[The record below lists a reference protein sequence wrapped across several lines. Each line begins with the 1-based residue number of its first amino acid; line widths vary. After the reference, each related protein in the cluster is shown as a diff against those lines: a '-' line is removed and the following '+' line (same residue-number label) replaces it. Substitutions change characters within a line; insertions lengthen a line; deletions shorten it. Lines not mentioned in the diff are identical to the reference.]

1 MKKIL
6 LLVIGLISIVS
17 TSCKKTPTA
26 EFYYYLENHYAW
38 VGGEY
43 KTDYVT
49 VRTTNYSSNAYE
61 YMWELKK
68 LPYGSETLN
77 YEKNPIFI
85 CSESGDYEL
94 TLRVY
99 NRSMDEDKK
108 TVQFSISIGDSENP
122 DDPVDPSLPPT
133 ASFSINSSNG
143 SYAPSVI
150 NCNNTSTNATHYQWT
165 LTRPDNTSTTSTN
178 KNPSFLCQLSGT
190 YTLQLIAYNANN
202 QSSVYTTTFSL
213 TTPNN
218 YTITWLRLE
227 NIPMLDGNNASWDT
241 GTFTGADPDIFFT
254 ITESN
259 GTTILFQSEVR
270 ENTAESDFPVTWIP
284 VNQTLSYGNDYLVKF
299 WDHDDLTLDGN
310 DLMASCILAS
320 SHLTPGETSFTW
332 SNTNIGVRFVIGLSW
347 SN

>member
-1 MKKIL
+1 MKKNL
-6 LLVIGLISIVS
+6 LLVIGLLAIVS
-17 TSCKKTPTA
+17 TSCKKTLTA
-26 EFYYYLENHYAW
+26 DFDYYLENHYVW
-38 VGGEY
+38 QGGEY
-43 KTDYVT
+43 QTDYVK
-49 VRTTNYSSNAYE
+49 VSTTNYSSNAYE

-68 LPYGSETLN
+68 LPYGPETQN
-77 YEKNPIFI
+77 YDYNPVFF

-99 NRSMDEDKK
+99 NKSMDEDKK
-108 TVQFSISIGDSENP
+108 TVKFNVAIGDSNNS

-143 SYAPSVI
+143 LYAPSVI

-165 LTRPDNTSTTSTN
+165 LTRPDNTSATSTN

-202 QSSVYTTTFSL
+202 QSSVYTTNFSL
-213 TTPNN
+213 TTPSNF
-218 YTITWLRLE
+218 TITWLRLE

-259 GTTILFQSEVR
+259 STTVLYQSEVKN
-270 ENTAESDFPVTWIP
+270 NTAESDFPVTWTP
-284 VNQTLSYGNDYLVKF
+284 VNQTLPYNSNYTVKF

-310 DLMASCILAS
+310 DLMASCSLNISYLQ
-320 SHLTPGETSFTW
+320 PGSPTYTW
-332 SNTNIGVRFVIGLSW
+332 NTTNIGVRFVIGLSW
-347 SN
+347 N